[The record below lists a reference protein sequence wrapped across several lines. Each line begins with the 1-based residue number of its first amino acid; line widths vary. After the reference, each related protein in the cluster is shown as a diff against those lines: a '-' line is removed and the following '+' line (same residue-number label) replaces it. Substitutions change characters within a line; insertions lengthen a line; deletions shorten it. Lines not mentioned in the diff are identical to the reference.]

1 MSFFGS
7 LPHARRRLVLVAALA
22 ALLLVA
28 GCSGSTESEP
38 ELPSGTEAA
47 EQRSALDA
55 YNATLVFES
64 KNDTITSRTALTVRP
79 ATGERYEETVTDG
92 NRRITVSNGTT
103 TWSYRPAD
111 SEVTITS
118 VEQSSGAHNRTTRI
132 RKLFEAVA
140 GEQTTERQV
149 IPFFPL
155 LSPTSTASG
164 SGPASQTGLWSGPVE
179 VRYEG
184 VETVGDRD
192 AHAFEMESAGET
204 DKQMRQSL
212 FVDTE
217 YYVVLQR
224 EWELELQVAGESE
237 RIAGSMRVEDIEFDP
252 AIDDDI
258 FEFEPPEN
266 ASVTRPGRNIDSFE
280 SYDALVAGSDT
291 PVPSPQLP
299 AGFEFESGT
308 NATSGVTLL
317 YTNGTADVF
326 VSRRTTGG
334 VRDEAEQI
342 TRSGRTY
349 YYIDRRDRGT
359 VQWTCDGVVYAVGG
373 EVDRETVLGVADT
386 VECLPPGE

>member
-47 EQRSALDA
+47 EQFSTLGA
-55 YNATLVFES
+55 YNATVVFES
-64 KNDTITSRTALTVRP
+64 KNDTITSRSELTVRP
-79 ATGERYEETVTDG
+79 ATGERYEEVVTGG

-111 SEVTITS
+111 NEVTITS
-118 VEQSSGAHNRTTRI
+118 LEGGSGPRNQTSRI
-132 RKLFEAVA
+132 RKLFEAVE
-140 GEQTTERQV
+140 GEQATESQV
-149 IPFFPL
+149 VPFFPL
-155 LSPTSTASG
+155 LSPTSAA
-164 SGPASQTGLWSGPVE
+164 PASSPAAQTGLWSGPVE

-184 VETVGDRD
+184 VEAVGDRD
-192 AHAFEMESAGET
+192 AHAFEMESAEGT
-204 DKQMRQSL
+204 DKQMHQSL
-212 FVDTE
+212 YVDTE
-217 YYVVLQR
+217 HYVVLQR

-237 RIAGSMRVEDIEFDP
+237 RIAGSMRVEDIEFEP
-252 AIDDDI
+252 TLHDDI

-280 SYDALVAGSDT
+280 SYDALVAGSDK
-291 PVPSPQLP
+291 PVPSPQPP
-299 AGFEFESGT
+299 AGFAFDSGSNT
-308 NATSGVTLL
+308 TSGVTLV

-326 VSRRTTGG
+326 VTRRTTGG
-334 VRDEAEQI
+334 VREEAEQI

-349 YYIDRRDRGT
+349 FYIDRRDRRT
-359 VQWTCDGVVYAVGG
+359 VQWACDGAVYAVGG
-373 EVDRETVLGVADT
+373 QVDRETVLGVADT
-386 VECLPPGE
+386 VQCLPTAG